1 MNTQRKK
8 NNYGKE
14 FWKKHIKNWEKSGLN
29 KSEYCR
35 QNNLG
40 YYSFLDWI
48 KRINREDMSCD
59 FVKLPLGEKETG
71 NCYKFTLDDRIK
83 IEAPLSADPTKLT
96 TIIKALREKL

>member
-1 MNTQRKK
+1 MNTQKK
-8 NNYGKE
+8 INNYGKE
-14 FWKKHIKNWEKSGLN
+14 FWKKHIKKWEKSGLN

-48 KRINREDMSCD
+48 KRINSEKMSCD
-59 FVKLPLGEKETG
+59 FVKLPLNSKQTED
-71 NCYKFTLDDRIK
+71 CYKFTLDDRIK
-83 IEAPLSADPTKLT
+83 IEVPLSANPENLT